1 MATKREL
8 EEICIDATEQFLEE
22 YDVRERLPDWPV
34 GETFPAADIGVGA
47 GERFQTRFAI
57 GSPTESHPV
66 SFSTRGSTADF
77 AMWLDT
83 GQTYDEF
90 DEGVFQPDCDDPV
103 RQPLLVAEL
112 VGEDYTQQHFPSTSE
127 QTFDESDSPYSCWT
141 NLPYFQ
147 HQVHNSGLLLI
158 SDFEVDLLP
167 AHADAGVLASDDGV
181 SELAVRDTIRI
192 SLSDVLLRAS
202 GREFDV
208 RDDV

>member
-8 EEICIDATEQFLEE
+8 QHICIDATEQFLEE
-22 YDVRERLPDWPV
+22 YDVRERLPNWSV
-34 GETFPAADIGVGA
+34 REKFPASDIGVGA
-47 GERFQTRFAI
+47 GERFQTGFTI

-77 AMWLDT
+77 AVWLDT
-83 GQTYDEF
+83 GHTYDEF
-90 DEGVFQPDCDDPV
+90 DEGVFQPECDDPV

-112 VGEDYTQQHFPSTSE
+112 VGEDYTQMHFPSTSE

-141 NLPYFQ
+141 NLPSFQ
-147 HQVHNSGLLLI
+147 HQVQNSGLLLI
-158 SDFEVDLLP
+158 SDFEVDLVP
-167 AHADAGVLASDDGV
+167 AHADASVLASDGGI
-181 SELAVRDTIRI
+181 SEPAVRDTIRLA
-192 SLSDVLLRAS
+192 LSDVLLWVS